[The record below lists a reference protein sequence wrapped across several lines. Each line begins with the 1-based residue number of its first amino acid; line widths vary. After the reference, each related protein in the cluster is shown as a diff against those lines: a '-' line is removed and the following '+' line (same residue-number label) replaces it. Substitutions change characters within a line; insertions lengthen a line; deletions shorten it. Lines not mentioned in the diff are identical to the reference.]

1 MKVTINHNNRIF
13 EAYIGGCG
21 CDIVEVSFYEVVRPS
36 WKIFRTTILPFYSSW
51 FFLEDF
57 ESIMAGIEKCLT
69 EGIAKES
76 KEKIS
81 QNKWKDFENTIDKT
95 IKM

>member
-1 MKVTINHNNRIF
+1 MKVTINHNNRTF
-13 EAYIGGCG
+13 EAYVGGCG
-21 CDIVEVSFYEVVRPS
+21 CNIVEVSFYEVVRPS
-36 WKIFRTTILPFYSSW
+36 WKIFRTTILPFHSSW

-57 ESIMAGIEKCLT
+57 ESIMAGVENCLT

-81 QNKWKDFENTIDKT
+81 QKKWEEFEKTIDK
-95 IKM
+95 